1 MVFEKDLE
9 TERNINITQ
18 EEKKRYEEAMP
29 LVKRWQQVKN
39 IKLLEIN
46 QNILVNIVSRY
57 IDTDSSKKCK
67 N

>member
-18 EEKKRYEEAMP
+18 EEKKIYEEAMP

-46 QNILVNIVSRY
+46 ENILVNIVSRY